1 MHKTSPAR
9 TPIYRD
15 APLSTHPSPSMAG
28 TALHDHLSGSQQQQ
42 QQPLQDLAT
51 ASWDT
56 LRKEARLVESD
67 IGNKLTTLSSYTL
80 QQRPSTP
87 LSSSRAPTPGV
98 GGSSTTATAAAG
110 GSGLLAPSSS
120 SGGAQFRHLNGQVSD
135 LPSNSEDVENDI
147 DNQLKRLDQ
156 LVDAMSKYL
165 EAPSTTGAPHPT
177 SMFHILQR
185 HRDSLYNYNK
195 EFRTIRNNVRAARDH
210 ADLLTSVRD
219 DISSFKAG
227 QGSAADYYLGERAR
241 IDSSHLLADTAL
253 EQAFATRDDLAQQRT
268 TLQNVNRRITDV
280 AAQLPGVGNLIGKIQ
295 SRKRRDNVILSAVIG
310 SCVVGVLYFGGVI

>member
-1 MHKTSPAR
+1 MLKTSPAR

-15 APLSTHPSPSMAG
+15 APLSTHPSPSAAA
-28 TALHDHLSGSQQQQ
+28 TALHDHLAASTTSSQQQQ
-42 QQPLQDLAT
+42 QQQQPQPHDLTT

-56 LRKEARLVESD
+56 LRKEARFLESD

-80 QQRPSTP
+80 QRPSTP
-87 LSSSRAPTPGV
+87 SSSRTPTPSV
-98 GGSSTTATAAAG
+98 GASASAA
-110 GSGLLAPSSS
+110 
-120 SGGAQFRHLNGQVSD
+120 GGAQFRHLNGQVSD
-135 LPSNSEDVENDI
+135 LPGNSDEVESDI
-147 DNQLKRLDQ
+147 DSQLKRLNQ
-156 LVDAMSKYL
+156 LVDAMAKHL
-165 EAPSTTGAPHPT
+165 ETPSATGAPHST

-195 EFRTIRNNVRAARDH
+195 EFRTIRQNVRAVRGR
-210 ADLLTSVRD
+210 ADLLSSVRD

-227 QGSAADYYLGERAR
+227 QGSAADYYLSERSR

-253 EQAFATRDDLAQQRT
+253 DQAFATRDDLAQQRT

-310 SCVVGVLYFGGVI
+310 SCVVGVLYLGGVI

>member
-1 MHKTSPAR
+1 MLKTSPAR

-15 APLSTHPSPSMAG
+15 APLSTHPSPSAAA
-28 TALHDHLSGSQQQQ
+28 TALHDHLASSTVSSE
-42 QQPLQDLAT
+42 QQPQDLAT

-56 LRKEARLVESD
+56 LRKEARFLESD

-80 QQRPSTP
+80 QRPSTP
-87 LSSSRAPTPGV
+87 SPSRASTPGV
-98 GGSSTTATAAAG
+98 GASASASAAG
-110 GSGLLAPSSS
+110 S
-120 SGGAQFRHLNGQVSD
+120 QFRHLNGQVSD
-135 LPSNSEDVENDI
+135 LPSNSEEVENDI
-147 DNQLKRLDQ
+147 DNELKRLTQ
-156 LVDAMSKYL
+156 LVDAMAKYL
-165 EAPSTTGAPHPT
+165 ETPSATGAPHAT

-195 EFRTIRNNVRAARDH
+195 EFRTICQNVRAARGR
-210 ADLLTSVRD
+210 ADLLSSVRD

-227 QGSAADYYLGERAR
+227 QGSAADYYLSERSR

-253 EQAFATRDDLAQQRT
+253 EQAFATRDDLTQQRT

-310 SCVVGVLYFGGVI
+310 SCVVGVLYLGGVI